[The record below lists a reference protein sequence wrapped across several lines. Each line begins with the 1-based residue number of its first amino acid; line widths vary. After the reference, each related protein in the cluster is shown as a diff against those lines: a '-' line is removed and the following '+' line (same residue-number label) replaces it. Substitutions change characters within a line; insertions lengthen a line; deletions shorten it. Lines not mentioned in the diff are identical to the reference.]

1 MCTPCDPDKPAL
13 ACTTRVQA
21 AWDNYAAPSAEH
33 GRRRDRESAEE
44 DRRDTERD
52 RRRMEQAER
61 RQASA
66 RTCTTD
72 SRRNPSRRTDGEAA
86 LFLDRTQCA
95 KIQGAPS
102 ALGRS
107 GRRAL
112 SWARAEAPRTRH
124 GSFRAGLKRSRVGM
138 ATDPCGTN
146 ASCQGIGFGPEQSE
160 RATLGTRSGL
170 PTLPH
175 GEGNSAL
182 VVKNSWVAAVDF
194 SGEND

>member
-1 MCTPCDPDKPAL
+1 
-13 ACTTRVQA
+13 
-21 AWDNYAAPSAEH
+21 
-33 GRRRDRESAEE
+33 E
-44 DRRDTERD
+44 DGKEDERD
-52 RRRMEQAER
+52 HRRKEQAK
-61 RQASA
+61 RQQMSSMAG
-66 RTCTTD
+66 TMD
-72 SRRNPSRRTDGEAA
+72 SRRNPSRCADAGAT
-86 LFLDRTQCA
+86 LFLNRTQCA
-95 KIQGAPS
+95 KIQSAPS

-124 GSFRAGLKRSRVGM
+124 GSFRAGLKRSQVGM
-138 ATDPCGTN
+138 ATDPCGTD

-182 VVKNSWVAAVDF
+182 VVKSSWVAAVDF
-194 SGEND
+194 SEEND